1 MTGGGEMTEVNTNTG
16 REIFEKEPGRPL
28 QTVYNLLAPEVL
40 MILHRPNENPYI
52 ICNKQIKN
60 VKYFRKRESS
70 FHE

>member
-52 ICNKQIKN
+52 I
-60 VKYFRKRESS
+60 SM
-70 FHE
+70 